1 MQGIWTSTF
10 GPLRLTSKGDRVNGI
25 YRDLGVIEARRSGNR
40 IEGTFSNTGQVGRFL
55 WLLSADEDEFFGRW
69 GWGASG
75 TLNEPDIDDV
85 VEPDEWVGAKNG
97 ADLSTDTARGRPW
110 QGEWNSDFGKLHL
123 VQNGNRLYG
132 LYRDLGIID
141 GTISGPTA
149 VGRFT
154 NGGNE
159 GWFRFTLSSN
169 GDAFSGSYGWRE
181 NEEKGDWDAKL
192 DSRPISAVND
202 RYEIE
207 QIDVPYA
214 PGETKLLVRL
224 KRIGNPTA
232 RPEVIVQAAETARDL
247 DVDPIEVSAYR
258 IRQVGAHTDVE
269 IQLPV
274 APPGK
279 SQPGTLRMARPFHGK
294 IEVQLEGRITDV
306 KDMRFDMPDP
316 IVVFNIGD
324 SYGSG
329 VGIGSYDLHSGAKR
343 SSRSGQHRA
352 MTELA
357 GKAPTLVGNFA
368 WSGNKLV
375 PDIMTED
382 GHAGRQIREVLEQ
395 LRQWKRTGAL
405 REERV
410 DYLIVTAG
418 GNDMHRKGLGGLVAR
433 LMISVLDPNKAVFF
447 RKLRQELG
455 DAKTNFAARL
465 NAFDRLLGG
474 TQAFAEARVI
484 YSTYPDLTRNEDGEF
499 DRPPRNA
506 LPQTNRLVT
515 TLSKNDMSFA
525 YNKVID
531 PLNDLIREWRNKNPQ
546 RYEVNDVE
554 TISRRHGYPS
564 NDSWFVR
571 ARLSEGGITQDNLLI
586 ADAFH
591 PSAFGHE
598 KIYYET
604 LRGRLQAP
612 RKKADFPG
620 GSGDMVTHRRL
631 S

>member
-10 GPLRLTSKGDRVNGI
+10 GPLRFTSKGNRINGI
-25 YRDLGVIEARRSGNR
+25 YRDLGVIEATRAGNR
-40 IEGTFSNTGQVGRFL
+40 VEGTFTNSGQVGRFL
-55 WLLSADEDEFFGRW
+55 WVLSPDQDEFFGRW
-69 GWGASG
+69 GWGETGA
-75 TLNEPDIDDV
+75 LRAPDIDDV
-85 VEPDEWVGAKNG
+85 VEPDEWVGVLKHAELN
-97 ADLSTDTARGRPW
+97 TDTASGRPW

-123 VQNGNRLYG
+123 VQNGTRLYG

-141 GTISGPTA
+141 GTISGRTA

-154 NGGNE
+154 NGGTE
-159 GWFRFTLSSN
+159 GWFRFTLSRD
-169 GDAFSGSYGWRE
+169 GGAFSGSYGWRE
-181 NEEKGDWDAKL
+181 NEEKGDWDGKL
-192 DSRPISAVND
+192 DSTPISSLND
-202 RYEIE
+202 RYEIDHV
-207 QIDVPYA
+207 DVPYA

-224 KRIGNPTA
+224 KRIGNPSQ
-232 RPEVIVQAAETARDL
+232 RPEVTVNAAETARDL
-247 DVDPIEVSAYR
+247 DVDPIEITANR
-258 IRQVGAHTDVE
+258 INQADGDLDVV

-274 APPGK
+274 ARPGT
-279 SQPGTLRMARPFHGK
+279 SRPGTLRMARPVHAK
-294 IEVQLEGRITDV
+294 IEVELGGRITDV
-306 KDMRFDMPDP
+306 KDVQFDMPDP

-324 SYGSG
+324 SYGAG
-329 VGIGSYDLHSGAKR
+329 VGIGSYDLHSAAKR

-357 GKAPTLVGNFA
+357 GKAPTLIGNFA

-375 PDIMTED
+375 PNIMTKE
-382 GHAGRQIREVLEQ
+382 GRAGRQIREVLEQ
-395 LRQWKRTGAL
+395 VRHWKRTGAL

-418 GNDMHRKGLGGLVAR
+418 GNDMHRCGLGGLVAR
-433 LMISVLDPNKAVFF
+433 LMVSVLDPNRAVFF

-465 NAFDRLLGG
+465 NAFDRLLGS
-474 TQAFAEARVI
+474 TPAFAEARVI
-484 YSTYPDLTRNEDGEF
+484 YSTYPDLSRNEDGEF

-506 LPQTNRLVT
+506 LPRTNRLVT
-515 TLSKNDMSFA
+515 TLSKKDMAFA
-525 YNKVID
+525 YNKIID
-531 PLNDLIREWRNKNPQ
+531 PLNDLIREWRNKNPK

-571 ARLSEGGITQDNLLI
+571 ARLSEGGITQDNLMLR
-586 ADAFH
+586 DAFH
-591 PSAFGHE
+591 PSAYGHE

-620 GSGDMVTHRRL
+620 GSGAMVTHRRL
-631 S
+631 G